1 MKTNVILLAF
11 LLTCSL
17 SWSAF
22 SARKSNNISA
32 CVVDEAGQAMLYVDV
47 KDQDGNLLIQSDVNG
62 CFALTEE
69 KTAGPLTLH
78 FPGYEP
84 LTIDTK
90 AANGTTHTLHLI
102 KHLPVVYEENGR
114 TIHPTESRGEHEITG
129 LVQDEDKEA
138 LIGATVL
145 VVGTTMGTV
154 VDIDGNFKL
163 MAPTPCVDLSIYYT
177 GYETLEAKNACEKKK
192 NTFTLKGGVSLDE
205 VVVTGLGV
213 RRADKKRSMPMSV
226 HSYAEADVAMTP
238 PSPSLPPPPPPPPS
252 AVFEEGPASR
262 SEAYT
267 TDAMFSTTMA
277 PSAEDSGG
285 SKDVAAKGIDLPSAG
300 QLTAG
305 EINDF
310 SKWEMW
316 ADISQEDL
324 GQYRSQW
331 QQFADHR
338 YTLQLTTQS
347 GAAVVNAIATLE
359 DGQGNALWQAR
370 TDAQGR
376 AELWAHYFR
385 DVATPANGLT
395 IMINYEGQKKRIANA
410 MPFNEGIN
418 FETIR
423 TDCRE
428 DAMVDIAFVV
438 DATGS
443 MGDEISY
450 LQAELLDVISRVR
463 EGLPG
468 VDLQMG
474 SVFYRDKGEEYLTRV
489 QAFTKE
495 SKTAVSF
502 VEQQQAQGGGDYP
515 EAVEAALESALDSLQ
530 WRDQAST
537 RLLFLVLDAPPHQEE
552 ENIKRMQVAIT
563 KAAQRGIQII
573 PVSCSGVDKNTEFLL
588 RSMALATNGTYT
600 FITDHSG
607 IGNSHIEP
615 STDSY
620 EVEYLNDVLARLSID
635 RSKLSTCTTPV
646 AETPIDEPADRGWT
660 YYPNPTSG
668 PLSLSFTDNPGTLYL
683 ADAQGKL
690 LLQQNAQDQLEM
702 DLGKYPAGTYWL
714 RHEAQDGT
722 WTQGQVLVLRR

>member
-1 MKTNVILLAF
+1 MKTNIILLIF
-11 LLTCSL
+11 LMTCSL

-22 SARKSNNISA
+22 SAHKANNISG
-32 CVVDEAGQAMLYVDV
+32 CVVNEAGQAMLYVDV
-47 KDQDGNLLIQSDVNG
+47 KDENGKVLIQTDVNG
-62 CFALTEE
+62 CFAIEGE
-69 KTAGPLTLH
+69 DVSNSLTLH
-78 FPGYEP
+78 FPGYEV
-84 LTIDTK
+84 LTIDAGSAKSMTY
-90 AANGTTHTLHLI
+90 TLPII
-102 KHLPVVYEENGR
+102 KHLPVAYTPSGSA
-114 TIHPTESRGEHEITG
+114 IHATESRGDHEIKG
-129 LVQDEDKEA
+129 KVQDEDKEA
-138 LIGATVL
+138 LIGATIL
-145 VVGTTMGTV
+145 VKGTTLGTV
-154 VDIDGNFKL
+154 VDFEGNFTL
-163 MAPTPCVDLSIYYT
+163 MAPAPCVDLTVHYT
-177 GYETLEAKNACEKKK
+177 GYETLEIKEVCTGKDHI
-192 NTFTLKGGVSLDE
+192 FTLKGATSLDE
-205 VVVTGLGV
+205 VVVTGMGRRISEKSKRVPLAV
-213 RRADKKRSMPMSV
+213 RTLADAEVTMS
-226 HSYAEADVAMTP
+226 AP
-238 PSPSLPPPPPPPPS
+238 PSPAPPPPP
-252 AVFEEGPASR
+252 AVFEEMSISGSELYEADMMTSKMVPSDDSR
-262 SEAYT
+262 
-267 TDAMFSTTMA
+267 
-277 PSAEDSGG
+277 GG
-285 SKDVAAKGIDLPSAG
+285 GKDVVAKGTDLPSAG

-310 SKWEMW
+310 SKWDMW

-338 YTLQLTTQS
+338 YTVQLTTQN

-385 DVATPANGLT
+385 DVETPDNGLT
-395 IMINYEGQKKRIANA
+395 ILINYEGQKKRIGNA
-410 MPFNEGIN
+410 KPFNEGIN

-443 MGDEISY
+443 MGDEINY
-450 LQAELLDVISRVR
+450 LQAELLDVIRRVR

-474 SVFYRDKGEEYLTRV
+474 SVFYRDKNEEYLTRV

-495 SKTAVSF
+495 SSTAVSF

-552 ENIKRMQVAIT
+552 ENIKRLQVAIT

-607 IGNSHIEP
+607 IGNGHIEP

-635 RSKLSTCTTPV
+635 RSRLSTCATPV
-646 AETPIDEPADRGWT
+646 AETPTNEPADRGWT

-668 PLSLSFTDNPGTLYL
+668 PISLNFTDTPGILYL

-714 RHEAQDGT
+714 RHEANDGT
-722 WTQGQVLVLRR
+722 WTQGQVLLLRR

>member
-1 MKTNVILLAF
+1 MKTNVILLVF

-22 SARKSNNISA
+22 SARKSNEISA
-32 CVVDEAGQAMLYVDV
+32 CVVNEAGQAMLYVDV

-62 CFALTEE
+62 CFALTGE
-69 KTAGPLTLH
+69 KTEGALTLH

-90 AANGTTHTLHLI
+90 EAQGTTHTLHLI
-102 KHLPVVYEENGR
+102 KYLPVVSLENGAR
-114 TIHPTESRGEHEITG
+114 IVPTESRGKYEITG
-129 LVQDEDKEA
+129 RVQDEDKEA

-145 VVGTTMGTV
+145 VVGSTVGTV

-163 MAPTPCVDLSIYYT
+163 MAPAPCVDLSIHYT
-177 GYETLEAKNACEKKK
+177 GYETLEAKNICESKK
-192 NTFTLKGGVSLDE
+192 NTFTLKGAAALDE
-205 VVVTGLGV
+205 VVITGMSA
-213 RRADKKRSMPMSV
+213 RRADKKMLSIS
-226 HSYAEADVAMTP
+226 SYAESDVAMTP
-238 PSPSLPPPPPPPPS
+238 PSPVAPPPPPPPS
-252 AVFEEGPASR
+252 AVFEEGPGLR
-262 SEAYT
+262 SESYT
-267 TDAMFSTTMA
+267 TDAMFSSTTA
-277 PSAEDSGG
+277 PAKEVGSS
-285 SKDVAAKGIDLPSAG
+285 SKDVVAKGIDLPSAG

-310 SKWEMW
+310 SKWDMW
-316 ADISQEDL
+316 ADISKEDL

-338 YTLQLTTQS
+338 YTLQLTTPS

-395 IMINYEGQKKRIANA
+395 IMINYEGQKKRISNA
-410 MPFNEGIN
+410 KPFNEGIN

-450 LQAELLDVISRVR
+450 LQAELLDVIRRVR

-489 QAFTKE
+489 QPFTKE

-530 WRDQAST
+530 WRDEAST

-607 IGNSHIEP
+607 IGNAHIEP

-635 RSKLSTCTTPV
+635 RSKLSTCATPV
-646 AETPIDEPADRGWT
+646 AETTIDEPADRGWT

-668 PLSLSFTDNPGTLYL
+668 PLSLSFTEAPGTLYL

>member
-22 SARKSNNISA
+22 SARKTNDISA
-32 CVVDEAGQAMLYVDV
+32 CVVNEAGQAMLYVDV
-47 KDQDGNLLIQSDVNG
+47 KDQDGNLLIQTDVNG
-62 CFALTEE
+62 CFAFSEE
-69 KTAGPLTLH
+69 KISGPLTLH

-84 LTIDTK
+84 LTIDAD
-90 AANGTTHTLHLI
+90 AATGTTYTLHLI
-102 KHLPVVYEENGR
+102 KYLPAVYLENG
-114 TIHPTESRGEHEITG
+114 TGILPTESRGTQEITG
-129 LVQDEDKEA
+129 RVQGEDKEL

-154 VDIDGNFKL
+154 VDYDGTFTL
-163 MAPTPCVDLSIYYT
+163 MAPDNCVDLSIHYA
-177 GYETLEAKNACEKKK
+177 GYETLNIKKVCTGK
-192 NTFTLKGGVSLDE
+192 DYTFTLKEGAALDE
-205 VVVTGLGV
+205 VVVTGMGI
-213 RRADKKRSMPMSV
+213 RRAEKRKHLPMSIRT
-226 HSYAEADVAMTP
+226 YADADVALAP
-238 PSPSLPPPPPPPPS
+238 PPPPPPPPS
-252 AVFEEGPASR
+252 
-262 SEAYT
+262 
-267 TDAMFSTTMA
+267 
-277 PSAEDSGG
+277 PSAPMVEEMRSTRSDVYEVDAVMMSTAKEAGSS
-285 SKDVAAKGIDLPSAG
+285 SKDVVAKGADLPSAG

-310 SKWEMW
+310 SKWDMW
-316 ADISQEDL
+316 ADISKEDL

-338 YTLQLTTQS
+338 YTLQLTTPS
-347 GAAVVNAIATLE
+347 GSAVVNAIATLE

-385 DVATPANGLT
+385 DVASPANGLT
-395 IMINYEGQKKRIANA
+395 IMINYEGQKKRIAKA
-410 MPFNEGIN
+410 KPFNEGIN
-418 FETIR
+418 FETIS

-428 DAMVDIAFVV
+428 DAVVDIAFVV

-450 LQAELLDVISRVR
+450 LQAELLDVIRRVR

-489 QAFTKE
+489 QPFTKE
-495 SKTAVSF
+495 STTAVSF

-607 IGNSHIEP
+607 IGNAHIEP

-635 RSKLSTCTTPV
+635 RSKLSTCATPV
-646 AETPIDEPADRGWT
+646 AEAPIDKPADRGWT

-668 PLSLSFTDNPGTLYL
+668 PLSLSFIDAPGTLYL
-683 ADAQGKL
+683 ADAHGKL
-690 LLQQNAQDQLEM
+690 LLQQNAQDQFEM
-702 DLGKYPAGTYWL
+702 DLGNYPAGTYWL